1 MKLSVPLMNGKEQE
15 YIAHA
20 ISENEIGPR
29 GRYLELFKKNIS
41 EYIEIENVSLLNSGT
56 SAIHLG
62 LKVLGVKEGDV
73 VLCSTFTFAASAFTI
88 VYLGAE
94 PVFVDS
100 EYETWNMC
108 PEQLEK
114 AIVSEMNLGKK
125 PKAIVVVHAYG
136 MPAKMNELM
145 AIAKHYDIPVLE
157 DAAAAFGSELNGQ
170 KCGTIGD
177 LGVFS
182 FNANKIV
189 STGGGGA
196 LVSQNKKYVEL
207 ANYYGSQAKDKVDFY
222 KHSSLGYNYSMSNL
236 TAAIGCAQLE
246 SLEDKI
252 QERRHIY
259 ESYKKSIQAIGFQKE
274 LVGIR
279 SNRWLTCGTLES
291 QVAVQKTMNAALSKQ
306 IEIGRLWNPMHCQPF
321 FYKSR
326 SYLNGCSEDL
336 FKKGVTLPSSENLT
350 LEIQKEVAK
359 IILDQKT

>member
-1 MKLSVPLMNGKEQE
+1 MKLSVPLMNGKEHE
-15 YIAHA
+15 YITHA

-29 GRYLELFKKNIS
+29 GRYLELFRKNIA

-62 LKVLGVKEGDV
+62 LKVLGVQKGDV
-73 VLCSTFTFAASAFTI
+73 VLCSTFTFAASAFPI

-157 DAAAAFGSELNGQ
+157 DAAAALGSELNGQ
-170 KCGTIGD
+170 KCGTLGD

-182 FNANKIV
+182 FNSNKIV

-196 LVSQNKKYVEL
+196 LVSNNKKYIEL
-207 ANYYGSQAKDKVDFY
+207 ANYYASQAKDKVDFY
-222 KHSSLGYNYSMSNL
+222 QHSSLGYNYSMSNL

-246 SLEDKI
+246 NLSDKI
-252 QERRHIY
+252 QDRRRVY
-259 ESYKKSIQAIGFQKE
+259 ENYKKSIQTIGFQKE
-274 LVGIR
+274 LKGVR
-279 SNRWLTCGTLES
+279 SNRWLSCGTVDSEINR
-291 QVAVQKTMNAALSKQ
+291 KNIINAGLSRQ

-321 FYKSR
+321 FHKSR

-350 LEIQKEVAK
+350 LEMQKEVAK
-359 IILDQKT
+359 IIIDQTT